1 MSTQVLD
8 TKGEKAGLPLATYRR
23 RWSRYTNAANLR
35 VLVLALASLA
45 VGTGVFVVAGLLGDV
60 AREFSVPLGT
70 AGHMATVYA
79 VAYAVL
85 SPVLV
90 AATGRVARRRLLV
103 TLLSLF
109 AVSNL
114 AVALAPTF
122 LLLLVDRVAAAC
134 FAAIC
139 APVAAGATCA
149 AVALILSVLGSRFS
163 DRDGID
169 SAA

>member
-8 TKGEKAGLPLATYRR
+8 TKGEKAGLPLATDRR

-35 VLVLALASLA
+35 VLVLASFAI
-45 VGTGVFVVAGLLGDV
+45 GTGVFVVAGLLGSV

-103 TLLSLF
+103 TVLCLC

-122 LLLLVDRVAAAC
+122 LLLLVARVAAAC

-139 APVAAGATCA
+139 APVAAGAACA

-163 DRDGID
+163 DRGEID